1 MYNVN
6 KKKQSPLY
14 NEEGQRIQA
23 KPIIRL
29 ESDDRVI
36 FVDGIEYHI
45 VNGDIIEVDNHIGL
59 L

>member
-1 MYNVN
+1 ME

-14 NEEGQRIQA
+14 NEEGKRIKEQNA
-23 KPIIRL
+23 IEI
-29 ESDDRVI
+29 ESDDCVL

-45 VNGDIIEVDNHIGL
+45 INGNIIEVDNHIGL